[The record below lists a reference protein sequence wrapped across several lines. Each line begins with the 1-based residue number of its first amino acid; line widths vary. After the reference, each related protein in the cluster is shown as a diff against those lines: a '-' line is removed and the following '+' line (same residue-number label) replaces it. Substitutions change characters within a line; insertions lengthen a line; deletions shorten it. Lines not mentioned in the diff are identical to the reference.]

1 MPEPF
6 PGPINF
12 DHFPWQRE
20 ILNIDEGYV
29 TVKKA
34 AQIGFSVAGMIRCL
48 YVISELRRDTL
59 YVLPTAGLAA
69 NFAKARVDT
78 MVNGSPELHDLFVN
92 DSVSLKKTANNVN
105 MHIVGSVSERNLV
118 SNPVSS
124 AIIDEY
130 DRCAK
135 NTYNLVKQRLSGQTV
150 KYLFAL
156 STPTM
161 PEMGIDEQYLL
172 GTREKFFFKCPSCSK
187 FDFLD
192 WYEEDGKTT
201 RNIVIYGEHMNDPDC
216 LKSHYICSH
225 CKATLPHETKHE
237 WLVGAQWQPTVH
249 VQGHRSFHINQM
261 YAPNTTPGELVQ
273 EHHRADLSDLAMIEF
288 KNQKLGMAH
297 VSEGAQLTD
306 SVIESCK
313 QGYHIGQDRPEDSSK
328 IITMGIDVG
337 SYLDCV
343 INEYTYD
350 RDPGPHPYECS
361 TAKLLQ
367 LVRVP
372 TSDDNCWGEL
382 DKLMA
387 EWQIRFACV
396 DFQPD
401 TVNARRFVR
410 RFRQHAAMVQY
421 RRGTAGR
428 EIKEVLD
435 EQNSKTLT
443 VDNVVFLDMV
453 LTRFHKGK
461 IIIPGDVPG
470 VYAGHLKSP
479 ARGYKEDEMGLMKP
493 HYVARGDDHFAH
505 AHAYAEIAHLMAYK
519 HTTGRTIK
527 PGETF

>member
-1 MPEPF
+1 MPLPF
-6 PGPINF
+6 DGPIDFN
-12 DHFPWQRE
+12 HFPWQKA

-34 AQIGFSVAGMIRCL
+34 AQMGFTVAGIARCL
-48 YVISELRRDTL
+48 YVISELRRDCL
-59 YVLPTAGLAA
+59 YVLPTAGLAQ
-69 NFAKARVDT
+69 NFAKARIDT
-78 MVNGSPELHDLFVN
+78 MVDGSPELDGFFVN
-92 DSVSLKKTANNVN
+92 DSTSLKKTYHNVN
-105 MHIVGSVSERNLV
+105 LHIVGSVSERNLV

-172 GTREKFFFKCPSCSK
+172 GSQEKFMFNCPSCGK
-187 FDFLD
+187 FERLE
-192 WYEEDGKTT
+192 WYEDDDNTP
-201 RNIVIYGEHMNDPDC
+201 RNIVICGEHMNDPDC
-216 LKSHYICSH
+216 HKSHYICSH
-225 CKATLPHETKHE
+225 CKNKLPHELKAD
-237 WLVGAQWQPTVH
+237 WLKNAMWQATAN

-273 EHHRADLSDLAMIEF
+273 EYHRAQLSDLAMIEF
-288 KNQKLGMAH
+288 KNQKLGLAH
-297 VSEGAQLTD
+297 VSEGAQLVD

-313 QGYHIGQDRPEDSSK
+313 RGYHLGTDRPQDASR

-337 SYLDCV
+337 SFLDCV

-350 RDPGPHPYECS
+350 RDPGPYPYEYS
-361 TAKLLQ
+361 MAKLLQ
-367 LVRVP
+367 LVRIP

-382 DKLMA
+382 DKLMR

-410 RFRQHAAMVQY
+410 KFKQHSAMVQY

-470 VYAGHLKSP
+470 VYNGHLKSP
-479 ARGYKEDEMGLMKP
+479 ARGYKEDEMGIMKP
-493 HYVARGDDHFAH
+493 HYVSRGDDHFAH

-519 HTTGRTIK
+519 QKTGRIIK
-527 PGETF
+527 PGEM